1 MPTPAHHRRGS
12 NPRPRSRSARAARR
26 RDSTGAAA
34 LEFALVVPF
43 LILVLVGMVT
53 TAMTYSDHLSATNA
67 VREGARYGAAADV
80 SSSSW
85 ATSVRDRVKQVYFN
99 SGVTVTD
106 AQICVRLVQADGTT
120 GREAIGTDCGSA
132 PSVPSSMAT
141 GSCAVLVWMQ
151 RPETIDLIIAPSLR
165 FSIGAASVAYY
176 GRAVT
181 PGVGVPTCTAS

>member
-1 MPTPAHHRRGS
+1 MPTAAPPRR
-12 NPRPRSRSARAARR
+12 RTSARHRSHPARTR
-26 RDSTGAAA
+26 RARDSRGAAA

-53 TAMTYSDHLSATNA
+53 TAMAYSDHLSATNA

-120 GREAIGTDCGSA
+120 ATEVIGTACGSP
-132 PSVPSSMAT
+132 PSVPSPMAT
-141 GSCAVLVWMQ
+141 GSCAVLVWME
-151 RPETIDLIIAPSLR
+151 RPETIDLIIAPSLQ
-165 FSIGAASVAYY
+165 FSIGAQSVAYY
-176 GRAVT
+176 GRSV
-181 PGVGVPTCTAS
+181 PPTCPAS

>member
-1 MPTPAHHRRGS
+1 MCAFTGDRE
-12 NPRPRSRSARAARR
+12 R
-26 RDSTGAAA
+26 RDQRGAAA
-34 LEFALVVPF
+34 VEFALVVPI
-43 LILVLVGMVT
+43 LIMLLIGVVT

-106 AQICVRLVQADGTT
+106 SQICVRLVTADGTT
-120 GREAIGTDCGSA
+120 ATETLGTDCGTA
-132 PSVPSSMAT
+132 PTVPSGMAA

-151 RPETIDLIIAPSLR
+151 RPETIDLIVAPRLQFNIS
-165 FSIGAASVAYY
+165 ADSVAYY
-176 GRAVT
+176 GRQV
-181 PGVGVPTCTAS
+181 PPTCTAS

>member
-1 MPTPAHHRRGS
+1 MPT
-12 NPRPRSRSARAARR
+12 AAPPRR
-26 RDSTGAAA
+26 RTTARHRSHLARKQQVRDSRGAAA

-43 LILVLVGMVT
+43 LILVLMGMVT
-53 TAMTYSDHLSATNA
+53 TAMAYSDHLSATNA

-80 SSSSW
+80 SSSGW

-120 GREAIGTDCGSA
+120 AAEVIGTDCGSA
-132 PSVPSSMAT
+132 PNAPSSMAT

-151 RPETIDLIIAPSLR
+151 RPETIDLVIAPSLH
-165 FSIGAASVAYY
+165 FSIGAQSVAYY
-176 GRAVT
+176 GRTV
-181 PGVGVPTCTAS
+181 PPTCTAS